1 MYQEENARL
10 RWSRSQGKACINHP
24 NASFNGTGPTDKQS
38 DDLTSRGNVAGKKS
52 KRADAAKHEDHKSRK
67 QHNQTSKCLVQYDS
81 SGSVG
86 LAGKQM
92 GSGSVLCGKLKL
104 PFSRVAVRA
113 LEGTGNTSKEKEVG
127 SQDGLLNFFDSGT
140 LGLTGSSVDP
150 VKETPTNCRSPAFQ
164 VFPESNARSTWSA
177 ASWNTSVHVEAV
189 HQTPL
194 SSTLFDSSESTYLG
208 LPSPLAV
215 LSAFVGGHV
224 MERHIR
230 HAWTRISNSS
240 ASASG
245 SPSTPSGHQDLD
257 VVRSLGK
264 TSRPLSSRDSVSPEL
279 RRNYVRSLSFDHVSF
294 PETLKLT
301 PLEHSFPTG
310 WTREG
315 KPLLKAT
322 GQKASGIASQS
333 TDAQQA
339 QVSSYP
345 VGQSCSGFESRRP
358 GATLLT
364 CKRDGAY
371 LKGLLSW
378 NLDPCENFYHF
389 VCNLCKGRGKTIKTN
404 GTAASSDELNH
415 QLEQS
420 VHGVLQRS
428 NSQENLA
435 TLKALFYKCM
445 NTRQLDVDDW
455 NPMLEL
461 LWLVSLKG
469 FPFSST
475 PRNSTSL
482 RKIAARVLK
491 MTGAETLLSIKATSH
506 PTKGDTGI
514 LSIGM
519 PNMLAPKGSDEAQ
532 VTQFYNSTAFACIT
546 AINKQRNPTT
556 YSFGVAAFA
565 SRLEM
570 LAPTYTVSAGL
581 SPRWIML
588 LKTQPELFIFVS
600 ELFPSSDS
608 PLYSGGFTELH
619 IQSPAFFNALV
630 TLLRNTEH
638 NVVMNYLGIR
648 LMIEVA
654 E

>member
-1 MYQEENARL
+1 MARHSRIDEVRRRLFFDDTSLLGRPRNVRRATSTCVTGLPTSHYEDETPRRTASKSQQADKNQNMLSNDVPEENARL
-10 RWSRSQGKACINHP
+10 RWSRSQGKACIKHP

-38 DDLTSRGNVAGKKS
+38 DDLTSRENVAGKKS
-52 KRADAAKHEDHKSRK
+52 KRADAAKHGDHKSRK
-67 QHNQTSKCLVQYDS
+67 QHNQTSKCLVQSDS

-92 GSGSVLCGKLKL
+92 GSGSVLCRKLKL

-113 LEGTGNTSKEKEVG
+113 LEGTGSTSKEKEVG
-127 SQDGLLNFFDSGT
+127 SQDVLPNFFDSGT

-177 ASWNTSVHVEAV
+177 ASWNTNVDVEAV

-194 SSTLFDSSESTYLG
+194 SSTPFDSSESTYLG

-230 HAWTRISNSS
+230 HAWTWISNSS

-294 PETLKLT
+294 PETSKLT

-315 KPLLKAT
+315 KPLLLKAT

-333 TDAQQA
+333 TDTQQA

-358 GATLLT
+358 GATLLSESPAVE
-364 CKRDGAY
+364 KQQPVMRIFFRRKA
-371 LKGLLSW
+371 
-378 NLDPCENFYHF
+378 
-389 VCNLCKGRGKTIKTN
+389 TIY
-404 GTAASSDELNH
+404 A
-415 QLEQS
+415 
-420 VHGVLQRS
+420 GVLLVALALWA
-428 NSQENLA
+428 SQSAKFLPRKVITAKN
-435 TLKALFYKCM
+435 F
-445 NTRQLDVDDW
+445 V
-455 NPMLEL
+455 
-461 LWLVSLKG
+461 
-469 FPFSST
+469 FFT
-475 PRNSTSL
+475 PRISGSL
-482 RKIAARVLK
+482 QVAKNGSFVAPDTIENVDSRVRYE
-491 MTGAETLLSIKATSH
+491 GNRASVAQEPEQRH
-506 PTKGDTGI
+506 
-514 LSIGM
+514 
-519 PNMLAPKGSDEAQ
+519 GS
-532 VTQFYNSTAFACIT
+532 
-546 AINKQRNPTT
+546 
-556 YSFGVAAFA
+556 
-565 SRLEM
+565 
-570 LAPTYTVSAGL
+570 
-581 SPRWIML
+581 
-588 LKTQPELFIFVS
+588 
-600 ELFPSSDS
+600 
-608 PLYSGGFTELH
+608 
-619 IQSPAFFNALV
+619 
-630 TLLRNTEH
+630 
-638 NVVMNYLGIR
+638 
-648 LMIEVA
+648 
-654 E
+654 